1 MKKKNMILFLVI
13 LVILIVGGCLVY
25 FNQNTK
31 PKEKK
36 STSLE
41 GYYKLIMYKS
51 LDGTEITYGEEDT
64 SSEYLIIR
72 SNLYI
77 SKLYHEGFEISEVNN
92 FFYVEK
98 DQLFLSS
105 EEITKENKDKLEF
118 VLAYH
123 YTLKDKDTL
132 EVIYTYGEGQEE
144 VKQYK
149 RVNQKD
155 IPYNRSQ
162 NENEGE

>member
-1 MKKKNMILFLVI
+1 MKKRIGLI
-13 LVILIVGGCLVY
+13 IGIIILIAVGIFGFLY
-25 FNQNTK
+25 LNRDT
-31 PKEKK
+31 KEKDEV
-36 STSLE
+36 SASLE
-41 GYYKLIMYKS
+41 GYYKLVMYKS

-77 SKLYHEGFEISEVNN
+77 SKLYHEGFEISETKN

-123 YTLKDKDTL
+123 YTLKDQDTL

-149 RVNQKD
+149 RVDQKD